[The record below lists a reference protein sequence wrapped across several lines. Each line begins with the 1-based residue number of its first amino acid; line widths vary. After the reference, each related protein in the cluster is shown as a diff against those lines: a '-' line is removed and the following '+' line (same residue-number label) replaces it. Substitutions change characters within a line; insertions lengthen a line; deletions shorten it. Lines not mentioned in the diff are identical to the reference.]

1 MAPANYLTPVS
12 LAYWGPWARTG
23 TGGWCHGGTAGAP
36 KLYTNAFSKDELN
49 LLVEALDK
57 NFSIK
62 ATINKSSIENLQT
75 LYISKKQL
83 PLVRDLGA
91 PLKNVDPRVPYWAR
105 CGPKL
110 NIDPK

>member
-1 MAPANYLTPVS
+1 MGPLGPDGYRWYLATPED
-12 LAYWGPWARTG
+12 G
-23 TGGWCHGGTAGAP
+23 GGTAGAP

>member
-1 MAPANYLTPVS
+1 MVGAT
-12 LAYWGPWARTG
+12 
-23 TGGWCHGGTAGAP
+23 GAP
-36 KLYTNAFSKDELN
+36 LGPQNYILTHFGPKDELN

-62 ATINKSSIENLQT
+62 ATINKSSIENQQT

-83 PLVRDLGA
+83 HLVRDLGA